1 MQREWANVFKN
12 IFKSRIRN
20 TEVIR
25 DRLEINCEY
34 SIHKLSQQ
42 VCCASGSLY
51 NDHRDV
57 VLNSQFHVLEGG

>member
-12 IFKSRIRN
+12 IFKLRIRN

-25 DRLEINCEY
+25 DRLEIKCEY

-42 VCCASGSLY
+42 VCRSPGSLY
-51 NDHRDV
+51 DDHRDV
-57 VLNSQFHVLEGG
+57 VLNSQFHVLDGG